1 MSSHREAPAIAK
13 DPVADSTDLYAFVS
27 PDAPGTVTVI
37 ANYIPLEGPDGGPNF
52 FEFGDDVL
60 YAIHIDNDG
69 DAMPDVTYE
78 LRFETK
84 IKNPNTFL
92 YNTGQISTIDSAS
105 WNRPQFYTV
114 TRTAHGES
122 AMLGSGL
129 ACPPCNVGPRST
141 PSYASLA
148 LSGVHNL
155 SGGRGK
161 VFAGQRQEGF
171 YVDLGSIFDL
181 GALRPFEGAH
191 LIPLPGSMAGINGT
205 KNLNVHTIALQVP
218 IGDLTRDGAS
228 SFSGVGDPRAV
239 LGIWTAA
246 YRRQARIR
254 NDGEEGEDG
263 ADVES
268 GPWVQVSRL
277 GNPLFNEVIVPMSKK
292 DAWNSLPPKADGQ
305 FLKFVQHPELAG
317 LLPVLYPGVFPK
329 LASLGAARDDLV
341 AILLTGIPAGIIGG
355 FQNFTGST
363 PADMLRLNVAIA
375 PSGSPS
381 ILGLLGGDVAGY
393 PNGRRVFDDV
403 VTIELRAVAGLTY
416 QVVHGSSVF
425 TADGAAGAIYDVENP
440 ATNTPPVSYLNS
452 FPYLNHPDNGFSV
465 PA

>member
-1 MSSHREAPAIAK
+1 MSSHREEPAIAK

-27 PDAPGTVTVI
+27 PDAPGTVTLI
-37 ANYIPLEGPDGGPNF
+37 ANYLPLEGPDGGPNF

-60 YAIHIDNDG
+60 YAIYIDNNG
-69 DAMPDVTYE
+69 DAQPDVTYQF
-78 LRFETK
+78 RFLTQ

-92 YNTGQISTIDSAS
+92 YNTGQIATIDSAS
-105 WNRPQFYTV
+105 WNRPQFYSV
-114 TRTAHGES
+114 TRIARGE
-122 AMLGSGL
+122 ATTLGSGL

-141 PSYASLA
+141 PAYASLA
-148 LSGVHNL
+148 QSAIHNL

-171 YVDLGSIFDL
+171 FFDL

-218 IGDLTRDGAS
+218 IGDLTRDGSS
-228 SFSGVGDPRAV
+228 SFSGAGDPKAV
-239 LGIWTAA
+239 VGVWTAA

-254 NDGEEGEDG
+254 NDSEEGGDG
-263 ADVES
+263 EDVES

-292 DAWNSLPPKADGQ
+292 DLWNSLPPKADNQ
-305 FLKFVQHPELAG
+305 FLQYVQHPELG
-317 LLPVLYPGVFPK
+317 KLLPVLYPGVFPN
-329 LASLGAARDDLV
+329 LAAVSAVRDDLV
-341 AILLTGIPAGIIGG
+341 AILLTGIPPGIIPG

-363 PADMLRLNVAIA
+363 PADMLRLNMAIA
-375 PSGSPS
+375 PNSKPS
-381 ILGLLGGDVAGY
+381 ILGLLGGDAAGY

-403 VTIELRAVAGLTY
+403 VTIELRAIAGLTY
-416 QVVHGSSVF
+416 QVVHGTAVF
-425 TADGAAGAIYDVENP
+425 TADGAAGAIYDVEDP
-440 ATNTPPVSYLNS
+440 ATNTPPVSYLSS
-452 FPYLNHPDNGFSV
+452 FPYLNTPESGFDIPS
-465 PA
+465 

>member
-27 PDAPGTVTVI
+27 PDAPNTVTLI

-60 YAIHIDNDG
+60 YAIYVDNDG
-69 DAMPDVTYE
+69 DAKPDVTYQF
-78 LRFETK
+78 RFQTQ

-92 YNTGQISTIDSAS
+92 YNTGQISTINSPS
-105 WNRPQFYTV
+105 WNRPQFYSV
-114 TRTAHGES
+114 TRVANGTATPLGEH
-122 AMLGSGL
+122 L

-141 PSYASLA
+141 PKTAYASIVQSAIHSLDG
-148 LSGVHNL
+148 GV
-155 SGGRGK
+155 K

-191 LIPLPGSMAGINGT
+191 LIPLPGSMAGVNGT
-205 KNLNVHTIALQVP
+205 KHLNVHSIAMQIP
-218 IGDLTRDGAS
+218 ISNLTKDGSTPTDAAS
-228 SFSGVGDPRAV
+228 AKAV
-239 LGIWTAA
+239 LGVWTAA

-254 NDGEEGEDG
+254 NDSEEGGDG
-263 ADVES
+263 EDVES

-277 GNPLFNEVIVPMSKK
+277 GNPLFNEVVVPMSKK
-292 DAWNSLPPKADGQ
+292 DVWNALPPAADGK
-305 FLKFVQHPELAG
+305 FLEFVQHPELAK

-329 LASLGAARDDLV
+329 LAGLTAVRDDLV
-341 AILLTGIPAGIIGG
+341 AILLTGIPSGIIPG

-363 PADMLRLNVAIA
+363 PADMLRLNVAIR
-375 PSGSPS
+375 PNSKPS
-381 ILGLLGGDVAGY
+381 ILGLIGGDAAGY

-403 VTIELRAVAGLTY
+403 VTIELRAIAGLTY
-416 QVVHGSSVF
+416 QVVHGTGVF
-425 TADGAAGAIYDVENP
+425 TADGAAGAIYDVEDP
-440 ATNTPPVSYLNS
+440 ATNTPPVSYLGS
-452 FPYLNHPDNGFSV
+452 FPYLNTPESGFDV
-465 PA
+465 PS

>member
-27 PDAPGTVTVI
+27 PDAPGTVTLI

-60 YAIHIDNDG
+60 YAIHIDSDG
-69 DAMPDVTYE
+69 DARPDVTYGF
-78 LRFETK
+78 RFETK

-92 YNTGQISTIDSAS
+92 YNTGQITSIDSAS
-105 WNRPQFYTV
+105 WNRPQFYSV
-114 TRTAHGES
+114 TRTQNGQATT
-122 AMLGSGL
+122 LGSGL

-141 PSYASLA
+141 PAYAALA
-148 LSGVHNL
+148 QSGIHSL
-155 SGGRGK
+155 SGGHGK

-171 YVDLGSIFDL
+171 FVDLGSIFDL
-181 GALRPFEGAH
+181 GALRPFQNLH
-191 LIPLPGSMAGINGT
+191 LIPLPAVTPGVNGA
-205 KNLNVHTIALQVP
+205 KHLNVHTIALQVP
-218 IGDLTRDGAS
+218 IGDLTKDGS
-228 SFSGVGDPRAV
+228 GTFSGTGDSKAVVGV
-239 LGIWTAA
+239 WTAA

-254 NDGEEGEDG
+254 PDADEGGDGE
-263 ADVES
+263 DVES

-292 DAWNSLPPKADGQ
+292 DRWNSLQPAADSQ
-305 FLKFVQHPELAG
+305 FLQYVQHPELAK

-329 LASLGAARDDLV
+329 LAGLAAARDDLV
-341 AILLTGIPAGIIGG
+341 AILLTGIPSGIIPG
-355 FQNFTGST
+355 FQNFTGTT
-363 PADMLRLNVAIA
+363 PADMLRLNMAIA
-375 PSGSPS
+375 PNHSPS
-381 ILGLLGGDVAGY
+381 ILGLLGGDAAGY

-416 QVVHGSSVF
+416 QVVHGTTVF

-440 ATNTPPVSYLNS
+440 AGNTPPVSYLSS
-452 FPYLNHPDNGFSV
+452 FPYLNTPESGFDV
-465 PA
+465 L

>member
-27 PDAPGTVTVI
+27 PDAPGSVTLI
-37 ANYIPLEGPDGGPNF
+37 ANYIPLEGPDAGPNF

-69 DAMPDVTYE
+69 DAKPDVTYE
-78 LRFETK
+78 FRFRTQ
-84 IKNPNTFL
+84 ITNQNTFL
-92 YNTGQISTIDSAS
+92 YNTGPISTIDSAN
-105 WNRPQFYTV
+105 WNRRQFFSV
-114 TRTAHGES
+114 TRVAGES
-122 AMLGSGL
+122 RTVLGQEL
-129 ACPPCNVGPRST
+129 RCPPCNVGPRST
-141 PSYASLA
+141 PNYAALA
-148 LSGVHNL
+148 ASAVHNVA
-155 SGGRGK
+155 RGIK

-191 LIPLPGSMAGINGT
+191 LIPLPGSMKGVNGT

-218 IGDLTRDGAS
+218 ISDLSADRTVI
-228 SFSGVGDPRAV
+228 GV
-239 LGIWTAA
+239 WTAA

-254 NDGEEGEDG
+254 RDKDEDG
-263 ADVES
+263 DGIDVES

-292 DAWNSLPPKADGQ
+292 DVWNSLPPKADGQ
-305 FLKFVQHPELAG
+305 FLKYVQHPELAK
-317 LLPVLYPGVFPK
+317 LLPILYPGVFPK
-329 LASLGAARDDLV
+329 LAGLTAARDDLV
-341 AILLTGIPAGIIGG
+341 AILLTGIPSGIIPG

-363 PADMLRLNVAIA
+363 PADMLRLNLAIG
-375 PSGSPS
+375 PTSKPS
-381 ILGLLGGDVAGY
+381 ILGLLGGDAAGY

-416 QVVHGSSVF
+416 QVVHGASVF
-425 TADGAAGAIYDVENP
+425 TADGAAGAIYDVEDP
-440 ATNTPPVSYLNS
+440 STNKAPVDYLSS
-452 FPYLNHPDNGFSV
+452 FPYLNTPDSGFSI